1 MKVGT
6 RVRVDGVSFGSGIV
20 TAVLPKTS
28 DKIDDRFA
36 VPFPQTERRELYAII
51 APDNRTDGTV
61 HPEAAVQHEQPTS
74 CNVGQWV
81 TVTKDD
87 GIVPS
92 MSVTW
97 RRFETLMTSWSN
109 KKGPVEPNDRNETR
123 RETGFSML
131 AAALRSA
138 SQAARQSPD
147 LEAWAPRTDAVVSR

>member
-6 RVRVDGVSFGSGIV
+6 RVRVDGASFGSGIV
-20 TAVLPKTS
+20 SAVLPKTS

-36 VPFPQTERRELYAII
+36 VPFPQTERRELYAIV
-51 APDNRTDGTV
+51 APDDRTRGAV
-61 HPEAAVQHEQPTS
+61 QPQAAVQREQSTS

-97 RRFETLMTSWSN
+97 RRLETLVTSWGD
-109 KKGPVEPNDRNETR
+109 KKGPVLPNEDNERR
-123 RETGFSML
+123 RETGFAIL
-131 AAALRSA
+131 AAAFRSA
-138 SQAARQSPD
+138 PQAAGQLPNLKD
-147 LEAWAPRTDAVVSR
+147 WMQRTAAVVSQ